1 MSSGSRPRRAPPPRS
16 GPDHAEVLTRATQP
30 GSCGVTVTDDDLLS
44 YGLPDDGV
52 AQRLDALPGVA
63 PVRPTAQ
70 VIELPR
76 RSK

>member
-44 YGLPDDGV
+44 PPCSLMI
-52 AQRLDALPGVA
+52 A
-63 PVRPTAQ
+63 PAAV
-70 VIELPR
+70 
-76 RSK
+76 S